1 MDKDKVDMVENW
13 VENLL
18 RFSKE
23 NGGYFETG
31 DEEYFYPMN
40 YYSYAIKETDVNN
53 MFIVEL
59 MGRLQNE
66 EGAEFGKLAITVIVK
81 DLVHDVNY
89 DFTPLDLNSMT
100 GLFRL

>member
-1 MDKDKVDMVENW
+1 MNKIDKVKNW

-18 RFSKE
+18 RFAKE

-31 DEEYFYPMN
+31 DDEYFYPWN
-40 YYSYAIKETDVNN
+40 YHSYTIKETDASD

-59 MGRLQNE
+59 IGKLQYE
-66 EGAEFGKLAITVIVK
+66 EGSEFGKLSITVVVN

-89 DFTPLDLNSMT
+89 DFSPLDLNSMT
-100 GLFRL
+100 GLFII